1 MNFNTKVEI
10 LPFENKISHKSKI
23 FLIGSCFSENI
34 AIKFE
39 NSKFNIKCNPF
50 GVVYNP
56 VSIFNCFEILKKQ
69 KIFTEN
75 DIFFENGVWK
85 SFEHHSSFSK
95 VDKNETLQNINN
107 DIINASSF
115 LKKTAH
121 VFITLGTSW
130 IYEHIEKGFVVS
142 NCHKVPSSNFNCK
155 LLTVDETFL
164 SLQKIVEIIK
174 EINNNVQIIFTVSPI
189 RHLKDGLHKNNVSK
203 AILFAALNQL
213 QNCNSEIYYFPA
225 YEILID
231 ELRDYRFYADDMLHP
246 SKMAIEYIWD
256 VFYNT
261 FFAQETIEIIKK
273 IEDIR
278 IAMLHKP
285 FFPKSKDYKTF
296 KEKYYL
302 TVCKLSE
309 KYQFIDFNYE
319 KDFFKNL

>member
-1 MNFNTKVEI
+1 MILQTPVEI
-10 LPFENKISHKSKI
+10 ASFPAKIKHHQRI
-23 FLIGSCFSENI
+23 LLMGSCFAENI
-34 AIKFE
+34 AEKLN
-39 NSKFNIKCNPF
+39 NSKFITTCNPF

-56 VSIFNCFEILKKQ
+56 ISLLNCFEILKNQ
-69 KIFTEN
+69 KLFTEN
-75 DIFFENGVWK
+75 DLFFENGVWK

-95 VDKNETLQNINN
+95 VDKNDTLQNINN
-107 DIINASSF
+107 DIVNASSF
-115 LKKTAH
+115 LKKTDD

-142 NCHKVPSSNFNCK
+142 NCHKVPSSNFNRK

-203 AILFAALNQL
+203 AILFAALNHL
-213 QNCNSEIYYFPA
+213 QNYNSEIYYFPA

-246 SKMAIEYIWD
+246 SKMAIEYIWNM
-256 VFYNT
+256 FYNT
-261 FFAQETIEIIKK
+261 FFDKETIEAIKK

-296 KEKYYL
+296 KEKNYVS
-302 TVCKLSE
+302 VCKLSQ
-309 KYQFIDFNYE
+309 KYPDIDFNIE
-319 KDFFKNL
+319 KDFFKIC